1 MILLSD
7 TNIFLDLECIGL
19 LEDVMALP
27 DVVCT
32 ELMLFRDEIRR
43 PLYLKN
49 KLLLLGLNVVQATN
63 EEFALSQQIQDM
75 VRQLSAYDCIMY
87 AVAKSRKYIQITSD
101 KRLRQTSESAGVET
115 HGLLFLIDK
124 CIAHGTPKDHI
135 ETAIREIIRNPKIL
149 IPTKIILDKYAQYLE

>member
-75 VRQLSAYDCIMY
+75 VR
-87 AVAKSRKYIQITSD
+87 YILITSD

>member
-43 PLYLKN
+43 PLYL
-49 KLLLLGLNVVQATN
+49 
-63 EEFALSQQIQDM
+63 
-75 VRQLSAYDCIMY
+75 
-87 AVAKSRKYIQITSD
+87 
-101 KRLRQTSESAGVET
+101 
-115 HGLLFLIDK
+115 
-124 CIAHGTPKDHI
+124 
-135 ETAIREIIRNPKIL
+135 
-149 IPTKIILDKYAQYLE
+149 